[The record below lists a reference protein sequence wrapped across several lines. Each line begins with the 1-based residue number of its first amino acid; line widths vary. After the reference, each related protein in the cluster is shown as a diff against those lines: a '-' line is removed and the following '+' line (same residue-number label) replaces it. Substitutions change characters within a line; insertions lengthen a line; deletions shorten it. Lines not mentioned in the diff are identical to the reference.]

1 MESVKISTI
10 RLFKAV
16 PITAK
21 NKKRADK
28 KLLEETIKRG
38 FIFSPEVIA
47 NHSDAQ
53 LAELIKVV
61 EKEVGLA
68 SEKMNSSFHKSWK
81 KVKEASIEQLMME
94 QIVHYITTYGFERLG
109 IYDESS
115 VYIPNE
121 KLELPKVDLDQIRL
135 IVIRGCTKEELR
147 EKLLS
152 LLKSGI
158 ALGEDTI
165 KDVMEVAVFVKLNE
179 KDLEKIKNK
188 EVKVALYDK
197 MNIIP
202 EDPIEFLRYIVFIVT
217 NSTILIKNKDL
228 IEKIRTNMGGT

>member
-1 MESVKISTI
+1 
-10 RLFKAV
+10 
-16 PITAK
+16 
-21 NKKRADK
+21 
-28 KLLEETIKRG
+28 
-38 FIFSPEVIA
+38 
-47 NHSDAQ
+47 
-53 LAELIKVV
+53 
-61 EKEVGLA
+61 
-68 SEKMNSSFHKSWK
+68 
-81 KVKEASIEQLMME
+81 
-94 QIVHYITTYGFERLG
+94 
-109 IYDESS
+109 
-115 VYIPNE
+115 
-121 KLELPKVDLDQIRL
+121 QIRL